1 MSHLCGKTYTKMME
15 VDDAVNGRVQAF
27 PDIRQANYLGTFQ
40 ITPNYPELP
49 TKSTRITFRTHF
61 NSHSFLSESDRYE

>member
-1 MSHLCGKTYTKMME
+1 MMSHLCGKTYTKMMDA
-15 VDDAVNGRVQAF
+15 DDAENGRVQAF

-49 TKSTRITFRTHF
+49 TIWKRITCT
-61 NSHSFLSESDRYE
+61 